1 MKEPSATQRREATTP
16 VKLVAADVLL
26 NRKNEI
32 QNTIARRAYELF
44 EGRGSA
50 HGHDSEDW
58 IEAEAEVLY
67 PCRHDLKQSR
77 EAIVFRVDLPSSF
90 AATQLNVSVE
100 PRRLMVSGER
110 ESDVICGGDEPAH
123 FEKRTQRIF
132 GVEELPV
139 DVDPSR
145 ATAKLKGETLE
156 IVMPKVV
163 AADNK
168 PSGKSKAA
176 SSGR

>member
-1 MKEPSATQRREATTP
+1 MKAKSAPQRREATTP
-16 VKLVAADVLL
+16 VKLVVADVLL
-26 NRKNEI
+26 KQKNEI

-50 HGHDSEDW
+50 HGHDIDDW

-67 PCRHDLKQSR
+67 PCRHDLKQSG
-77 EAIVFRVDLPSSF
+77 EAIVFRADLPSSF

-123 FEKRTQRIF
+123 FEKKTQRIF

-145 ATAKLKGETLE
+145 TTAKLKGETLE

-163 AADNK
+163 ANNK
-168 PSGKSKAA
+168 PSGKSTAA

>member
-1 MKEPSATQRREATTP
+1 MKEQSTPQRREATTL
-16 VKLVAADVLL
+16 VKLVATDVLL

-32 QNTIARRAYELF
+32 QNMIARRAYELF
-44 EGRGSA
+44 ESHGCV
-50 HGHDSEDW
+50 HGHAIDDW
-58 IEAEAEVLY
+58 IEAEVEVLHAY
-67 PCRHDLKQSR
+67 RHDLKESAD
-77 EAIVFRVDLPSSF
+77 AIVFKAELPCSF
-90 AATQLNVSVE
+90 TADQIKVSVG

-110 ESDVICGGDEPAH
+110 GLDVICGGDEPAH
-123 FEKRTQRIF
+123 TEKRTQRIF
-132 GVEELPV
+132 RMEELPV

-145 ATAKLKGETLE
+145 ASARLKGETLE

-163 AADNK
+163 AANK